1 MLREIVR
8 GERIFQRVRES
19 KVRVEI
25 QRWIFVF
32 VAETFDFSR
41 TACDCDFGR
50 GFRRA
55 TDHESG
61 SGRLSEF

>member
-8 GERIFQRVRES
+8 VKEYS
-19 KVRVEI
+19 KGFVSKAVEI

-41 TACDCDFGR
+41 TPAIVTLVEDLDELR
-50 GFRRA
+50 
-55 TDHESG
+55 TESG